1 MLEKTCNSARENATC
16 GRKTQEDIRG
26 FSNEKK
32 KKKLKGQAKTLLKIY
47 KNAK

>member
-1 MLEKTCNSARENATC
+1 MAGRH
-16 GRKTQEDIRG
+16 RKTSED
-26 FSNEKK
+26 SQMKKKK

>member
-1 MLEKTCNSARENATC
+1 MAGRH
-16 GRKTQEDIRG
+16 RKTSED
-26 FSNEKK
+26 SQMKKK